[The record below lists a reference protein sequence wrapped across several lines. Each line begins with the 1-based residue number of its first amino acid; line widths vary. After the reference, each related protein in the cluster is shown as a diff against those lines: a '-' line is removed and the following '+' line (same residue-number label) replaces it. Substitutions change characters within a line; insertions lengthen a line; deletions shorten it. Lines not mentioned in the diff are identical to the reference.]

1 MIYFL
6 KTPNFR
12 GYVFDNFINNK
23 KFCLKKIGYEF
34 QEKQYFKSL
43 LKNRMANELFHETVP
58 IFTHR
63 EDLNSMQFSIENRTP
78 FLDTNLIE
86 YLFSVKGSH
95 LLNECQNKYILRASL
110 EGILNKEVLNQKIEI
125 WT

>member
-1 MIYFL
+1 
-6 KTPNFR
+6 
-12 GYVFDNFINNK
+12 
-23 KFCLKKIGYEF
+23 
-34 QEKQYFKSL
+34 
-43 LKNRMANELFHETVP
+43 MANELFHKTVP

-95 LLNECQNKYILRASL
+95 LLNQCQNKYLLRASL
-110 EGILNKEVLNQKIEI
+110 EVF
-125 WT
+125 